1 MQNQIFQLTGVD
13 LVVPVEGIEGAK
25 AYPLGPNCRA
35 PLFDSKENILYIKS
49 TDANGFPTVKAYDFT
64 ERIVIDENSPNAVSL
79 NDIRSL
85 IREELGLIKEDL
97 INAQQPISTNNSTTS
112 NSANVNA
119 NSAAN
124 KHNSYAAKSPARN
137 NQAKQSGANT
147 PGMEFGEEQ
156 RKSSA
161 VVN

>member
-13 LVVPVEGIEGAK
+13 LVVPVDGIEGAK

-49 TDANGFPTVKAYDFT
+49 TDTNGFPVVKAYDFT
-64 ERIVIDENSPNAVSL
+64 ERIVIDENSPSAVSL

-85 IREELGLIKEDL
+85 IREELGIIKEEL
-97 INAQQPISTNNSTTS
+97 INVQQPISTNNNSTNGTT
-112 NSANVNA
+112 NVNT

-124 KHNSYAAKSPARN
+124 KHNSYAAKSTTRN
-137 NQAKQSGANT
+137 NQSKQSGSNT
-147 PGMEFGEEQ
+147 SSVEFGEEQ